1 MSKTKK
7 HNINTVMVSI
17 QRYCLYTLLA
27 IIPIAIL
34 PFPWDFTEKGMS
46 ITILAFTIVIVA
58 LEVIKVLWSGK
69 FVSLKRNTDIIL
81 FALFV
86 SFLLTTVFAFDS
98 NLSLF
103 GFDYQ
108 FASGLVGVGSIL
120 ILTFLLRS
128 FILKK
133 EDIAGVITAFLVGSV
148 LASLL
153 SLISIFGGN
162 ILGIFPR
169 FSSLFSVGF
178 PIIGAPVVLVIY
190 NGISI
195 ILAKISLEILKD
207 KKIKNSSWFSIIAII
222 INGISLLLFS
232 IDPISLIISVVF
244 LVIWVVISLIQLSKE
259 KASTVKSRIMELLLP
274 VTLVTAVLLIQIE
287 AISDLILKHTEIL
300 SPLTLSSDV
309 NWQIVSQSLMF
320 SLKNGILGVGLD
332 SFASVFT
339 TLKPLVLTNVE
350 FANGFNEIL
359 TSLSNGGF
367 LWLIIWLVLGWYIL
381 KDLLHDVKTY
391 KAKKKELVLFDAVLL
406 FIFITSFITT
416 YTTILRFAFFLIISL
431 SVVMRSLISSEEV
444 ENLLLK
450 IWAMGTGKKKGRNA
464 PTVSIFITV
473 ITVLIALLLL
483 FKLGSITL
491 SSLYVLRAENYIIEE
506 NKKYVEVT
514 PTLEQRSEFVD
525 TLYNWYLQALKY
537 DLGNPLV
544 NRKFSLIAVD
554 KMDITFSLYEE
565 EEDEGLLD
573 EIVILRNQAFEY
585 SKTAINI
592 SPSLYSSY
600 NNRALIYLGL
610 VNLGYTD
617 YIRDGLSAV
626 NDAIDLKPTDYQNY
640 FHMAQ
645 LYYLLEDY
653 DSAFDASSQTISIN
667 GVYIPALIMS
677 ANISGIQENT
687 EVQLAYLEAIKIIL
701 ETDNLQDAQLYL
713 DTVEQIEI
721 IKGEESFTQE
731 DLVDEDIDNEVSLE
745 TE

>member
-1 MSKTKK
+1 
-7 HNINTVMVSI
+7 
-17 QRYCLYTLLA
+17 
-27 IIPIAIL
+27 
-34 PFPWDFTEKGMS
+34 
-46 ITILAFTIVIVA
+46 
-58 LEVIKVLWSGK
+58 
-69 FVSLKRNTDIIL
+69 
-81 FALFV
+81 
-86 SFLLTTVFAFDS
+86 
-98 NLSLF
+98 
-103 GFDYQ
+103 
-108 FASGLVGVGSIL
+108 
-120 ILTFLLRS
+120 
-128 FILKK
+128 
-133 EDIAGVITAFLVGSV
+133 
-148 LASLL
+148 
-153 SLISIFGGN
+153 
-162 ILGIFPR
+162 
-169 FSSLFSVGF
+169 
-178 PIIGAPVVLVIY
+178 
-190 NGISI
+190 
-195 ILAKISLEILKD
+195 
-207 KKIKNSSWFSIIAII
+207 
-222 INGISLLLFS
+222 
-232 IDPISLIISVVF
+232 
-244 LVIWVVISLIQLSKE
+244 
-259 KASTVKSRIMELLLP
+259 
-274 VTLVTAVLLIQIE
+274 
-287 AISDLILKHTEIL
+287 
-300 SPLTLSSDV
+300 
-309 NWQIVSQSLMF
+309 
-320 SLKNGILGVGLD
+320 
-332 SFASVFT
+332 
-339 TLKPLVLTNVE
+339 
-350 FANGFNEIL
+350 
-359 TSLSNGGF
+359 
-367 LWLIIWLVLGWYIL
+367 
-381 KDLLHDVKTY
+381 VKTY